1 VTENGPAS
9 GERIIAHLAF
19 ARAVAA
25 RSLDPRCRGADREDL
40 IAWGVVGLVQ
50 AAQRYRG
57 DLGASF
63 GAYAARRVRGQ
74 VLDALRDRDPLTRS
88 ARRAYREAQRI
99 TEDLPPPY
107 VEISLDRLAELGD
120 TGVPAPDAIG
130 VVVRTRRDPRWDG
143 VARELRSLTRLER
156 RVIVLSYGRGLT
168 LREIGVKVG
177 LSESGVCRVRAR
189 ALRRLRSALDCEK
202 EAA

>member
-1 VTENGPAS
+1 MDEPAS
-9 GERIIAHLAF
+9 GERIIAHLGF

-74 VLDALRDRDPLTRS
+74 VLDALRERDPLTRS

-120 TGVPAPDAIG
+120 GGLPAPDG
-130 VVVRTRRDPRWDG
+130 VVAVGPPDPRWQS
-143 VARELRSLTRLER
+143 VARELRSLTKLER

-189 ALRRLRSALDCEK
+189 ALRQLRSALAEEK

>member
-1 VTENGPAS
+1 MEGQGS
-9 GERIIAHLAF
+9 GERIIAHLGF

-74 VLDALRDRDPLTRS
+74 VLDALRQRDPLTRS

-120 TGVPAPDAIG
+120 GGIAAPDG
-130 VVVRTRRDPRWDG
+130 VADPRMHRDPRWDG
-143 VARELRSLTRLER
+143 VARELRSLTKLER
-156 RVIVLSYGRGLT
+156 RVIVLSYGHCLT
-168 LREIGVKVG
+168 LREIGVQVG

-189 ALRRLRSALDCEK
+189 ALRRLRSALGEAQ

>member
-1 VTENGPAS
+1 M
-9 GERIIAHLAF
+9 
-19 ARAVAA
+19 AA

-50 AAQRYRG
+50 AAHRYRG

-88 ARRAYREAQRI
+88 ARRAYRDAQRSAP
-99 TEDLPPPY
+99 DLPPPY

-120 TGVPAPDAIG
+120 GGIAAPGALLAEG
-130 VVVRTRRDPRWDG
+130 THGDPRWHA
-143 VARELRSLTRLER
+143 VARQLRSLTKLER
-156 RVIVLSYGRGLT
+156 RVVVLSYGRGLT
-168 LREIGVKVG
+168 LREIGVQVG

-189 ALRRLRSALDCEK
+189 ALRRLRSALCDER